1 MSGVQSIERAFAIL
15 RALSRGTLGVT
26 DLAERTGLPKSTVSR
41 LLAALEAEGAAEQP
55 EAGGGYSIGPALAT
69 LAGSVSP
76 TMSLRGVVRPF
87 IEELA
92 LLTGGS
98 SGFTLREGS
107 EAYWSDNVDDADE
120 LVTMVDQ
127 TGMSFPL
134 HTIPSGLAMLSKLEP
149 EGLAEYV
156 ASLPAPDDADD
167 DAVTGHTTD
176 EPGLRHR
183 LGRVMSSGIV
193 VSKEEIDDGV
203 NAFAAAFRLPDG
215 DWGGAVYVQGPS
227 FRFPDEGDER
237 RVIKLVS
244 EAAMQIS
251 DRLVG
256 S

>member
-15 RALSRGTLGVT
+15 RTLSRGTLGVT
-26 DLAERTGLPKSTVSR
+26 DLAERTSLPKSTVSR
-41 LLAALEAEGAAEQP
+41 LLAALEAEGAVEQP
-55 EAGGGYSIGPALAT
+55 EVGGGYSIGSALAT

-76 TMSLRGVVRPF
+76 SMGLRGVVRPF

-107 EAYWSDNVDDADE
+107 TAFWVDNVDDADE

-127 TGMSFPL
+127 TGNSFPL

-149 EGLAEYV
+149 EELGAYV
-156 ASLPAPDDADD
+156 AGLEPDEATVD
-167 DAVTGHTTD
+167 GESD
-176 EPGLRHR
+176 EVIDEATLRHR
-183 LGRVMSSGIV
+183 LGRVMWGGIV
-193 VSKEEIDDGV
+193 VSKEEVDDGV

-215 DWGGAVYVQGPS
+215 AWEGAVYLQGPS